1 MKPRIINIGITT
13 GVLLLTLFTL
23 SAAQSPPSYT
33 LAEAKKYALQ
43 NNRDIRDALLA
54 IKAAN
59 KTLWEVT
66 AQGFPQVE
74 VTAQYQN
81 LLDIPTQLI
90 PGEIFG
96 GEPGSTIPVKFGKP
110 HNASYGVSAN
120 QLLFSGSYFVGV
132 QASKIFLQLSQEN
145 LTRKKLDVKATVT
158 NTYQLVLIAQENQ
171 RILEQTLENLKQTRY
186 EITEMNKEGFT
197 EKTDVKQIQISV
209 NDIENNLRALEQQI
223 EVTLQLLKLQMGL
236 DLEAPIALTDD
247 LQAFLTD
254 PEDANRT
261 QIRFDPYTNINMQA
275 MLTQERLRELN
286 LRKEK
291 TTFLPTIVGFA
302 SWQRDAQRDKFN
314 IFDPS
319 ETWYPTT
326 VVGVQFSWPIFSGS
340 TKFQRVQKAQVEL
353 KQARLQ
359 KENVEQG
366 LQLQYKQARAAFES
380 ARDRFENSTT
390 NRELAHEVYEITL
403 EKYRE
408 GLVSSLEL
416 TQAHNQYLSSEGQ
429 YLRSVSDL
437 LQARASLDKIFER
450 I

>member
-1 MKPRIINIGITT
+1 MTRRTLTT

-23 SAAQSPPSYT
+23 SAAQSTPTYT
-33 LAEAKKYALQ
+33 LAEAKEYAMQ
-43 NNRDIRDALLA
+43 SNRDIRDALLA
-54 IKAAN
+54 IEAAN
-59 KTLWEVT
+59 KQMWEVT

-96 GEPGSTIPVKFGKP
+96 QPPGTTIPVKFGKP

-145 LTRKKLDVKATVT
+145 LSRKKLDVKATVT
-158 NTYQLVLIAQENQ
+158 NTYQLVLIAQENE

-223 EVTLQLLKLQMGL
+223 EVTLQLLKLQMGIDL
-236 DLEAPIALTDD
+236 DAPIALADD
-247 LQAFLTD
+247 LEVFLTD

-261 QIRFDPYTNINMQA
+261 QIKFDPYTNINMQA

-302 SWQRDAQRDKFN
+302 SWKQDAQRDKFN
-314 IFDPS
+314 IFDPD

-340 TKFQRVQKAQVEL
+340 AKFQRVQKAQVEL

-359 KENVEQG
+359 KESVEQG

-380 ARDRFENSTT
+380 ARDRFDNSMT
-390 NRELAHEVYEITL
+390 NRDLAHEVYEITL

-416 TQAHNQYLSSEGQ
+416 TQAHNQYLSGEGQ
-429 YLRSVSDL
+429 YLQAVSDL
-437 LQARASLDKIFER
+437 LQARTSLDKIFER